1 MAFLWIP
8 TKNGTLAFSAVFV
21 RTFLSTKL
29 VFQIGLGNYGE
40 HSYNF
45 SLDWQLRAFP
55 DKNKAAQCQMVDF
68 SRIKTLKGMQKVL
81 WLIYWHSQ
89 NPLKLRQ
96 PARHHLMRMQNVWL
110 ESPGADGGGS
120 SCPHP
125 LLIFN
130 DCTFVL
136 QILFC
141 TLFLPFP
148 HPHDWPPSHPSPH
161 PFIYSFI
168 QHWKNVETFKVKNP
182 AEGSFLFAWV
192 SSVVFLSFPSFFF
205 FWKGKKEKEVTF

>member
-1 MAFLWIP
+1 MLLIAIGILGSYCQLIFFSSIIGGLENNECVVSIAVWFKYGLLFFCVP

-21 RTFLSTKL
+21 RTFLSIKL
-29 VFQIGLGNYGE
+29 VFQIGLGNYEE

-55 DKNKAAQCQMVDF
+55 DKNKATQCQMVDF

-110 ESPGADGGGS
+110 KSPWAEGGGELMS
-120 SCPHP
+120 A
-125 LLIFN
+125 
-130 DCTFVL
+130 
-136 QILFC
+136 
-141 TLFLPFP
+141 
-148 HPHDWPPSHPSPH
+148 
-161 PFIYSFI
+161 PFINF
-168 QHWKNVETFKVKNP
+168 
-182 AEGSFLFAWV
+182 
-192 SSVVFLSFPSFFF
+192 
-205 FWKGKKEKEVTF
+205 